1 LVKDKCNL
9 LLLRPPYDTT
19 IILIGVDIDECSIP
33 NKCNGI
39 CHNSDGGFSCTN
51 CPHGKVYDPTKHK
64 CVMLAK
70 LHNIILGKLLSS
82 IIGI

>member
-1 LVKDKCNL
+1 LMSAQFQINAME
-9 LLLRPPYDTT
+9 YA
-19 IILIGVDIDECSIP
+19 
-33 NKCNGI
+33 
-39 CHNSDGGFSCTN
+39 NSDGGFSCTN

-70 LHNIILGKLLSS
+70 LHNIILGRLLSS